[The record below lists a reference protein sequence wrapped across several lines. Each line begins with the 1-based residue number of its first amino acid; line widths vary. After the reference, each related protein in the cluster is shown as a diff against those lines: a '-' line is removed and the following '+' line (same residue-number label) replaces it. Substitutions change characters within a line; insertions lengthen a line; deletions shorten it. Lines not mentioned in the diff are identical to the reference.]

1 MTGYK
6 EYRFGPIKVRK
17 DMAKYT
23 GPVDELAYLAR
34 KGKLNEFIKVAEH
47 LFPDLSDET
56 LFRAYDF
63 LSEGEARLDEG
74 MLLTEPV
81 RMPGLL
87 DLLPFLGSIA
97 QPGSTVLIEEEGR
110 SPVKWT
116 VTRDGYLVRQKQGT

>member
-1 MTGYK
+1 MTERR

-17 DMAKYT
+17 DMAGYT
-23 GPVDELAYLAR
+23 GPVDELVHLAR
-34 KGKLNEFIKVAEH
+34 KEKFHDFIKVAER

-63 LSEGEARLDEG
+63 LSEAEARYDEG

-81 RMPGLL
+81 SMSGLL

-97 QPGSTVLIEEEGR
+97 QPGSTVVVEEEGR
-110 SPVKWT
+110 PPVKWT
-116 VTRDGYLVRQKQGT
+116 VTKDGSLVRQRRGI

>member
-1 MTGYK
+1 MTERK

-23 GPVDELAYLAR
+23 GPVDELVHFAR
-34 KGKLNEFIKVAEH
+34 KGKLNEFIKVAEQ

-97 QPGSTVLIEEEGR
+97 QPGNTFVVQEEGR
-110 SPVKWT
+110 PPEKWT
-116 VTRDGYLVRQKQGT
+116 VTREGYLVRQKQET